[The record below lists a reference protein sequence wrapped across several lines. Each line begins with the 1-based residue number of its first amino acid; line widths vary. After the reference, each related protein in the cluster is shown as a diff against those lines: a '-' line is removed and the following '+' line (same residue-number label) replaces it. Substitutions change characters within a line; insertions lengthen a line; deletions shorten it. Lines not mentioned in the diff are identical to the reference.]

1 MLERLIELNLC
12 PELITVLIGMIPVF
26 ELRAALP
33 VAITVFNLPWYE
45 AFYLSVIGNLL
56 PVPFLL
62 LFFDGVSRI
71 IQKNA
76 TGKRFIDWLLR
87 LGNKRSDIVRKYK
100 LAGLVFF
107 VAIPLPGT
115 GAWTGSLVAYILG
128 LKFWPTLI
136 AICIGVICAG
146 IIVTILTLLGWI
158 GAAIAVLA
166 LIILAAIGVWK
177 L

>member
-1 MLERLIELNLC
+1 MLERLIELNLS

-87 LGNKRSDIVRKYK
+87 LGDKRSDMVRKYK
-100 LAGLVFF
+100 LVGLAFF
-107 VAIPLPGT
+107 VAVPLPGT

-128 LKFWPTLI
+128 LKFWPAFF
-136 AICIGVICAG
+136 AILAGVICAA
-146 IIVTILTLLGWI
+146 IIITTLTLLGWV
-158 GAAIAVLA
+158 GAVIAVAA